1 MKNLQGWMILGIA
14 CLAGC
19 VGTTIPVQAQ
29 QTATAIVVKERLV
42 EHVGD
47 RLIIDMKLALDELSL
62 PANRSLVC
70 TPLIERGDSV
80 RALPPVIVNG
90 RNRQI
95 QYDRSGRDAAANG
108 EFVLRRYNGKEQ
120 TFDYHASIPFAKWM
134 ERSEVSLVA
143 DFCGCGWEALSNDKS
158 PLFPIRIAEPVVLRP
173 LLAYVTPEAERVKE
187 RVKEGSAFLDFPV
200 NRTEIYPEYR
210 DNPSELRKIL
220 ETVSSVK
227 EDPYATITEV
237 YIKGF
242 ASPEGTYKHN
252 TYLAEHRAKA
262 LIEYVK
268 GLYHFEQARFTVDF
282 EPEDWA
288 GLEKRVEN
296 SSLADKEELLAATTL
311 ALQQQQEELDQ
322 NRTAL
327 TSAQDSLALQQSKIE
342 EQAALLAA
350 QQAQI
355 DKLVGLRSQIIEDLR
370 DNLSDVGQRVTVDRK
385 TGAVTFESSVLF
397 DTGRNEIKEAGK
409 AALNSCI
416 PVYIHTLLSEEYR
429 DYVGEIIVEG
439 HTDTTGQYLN
449 NLALS
454 QQRALAVATYCL
466 SDEMV
471 GLSYT
476 DKETF
481 KSIMTANGRADADPI
496 YNADGTVNMDA
507 SRRVVIKFRMKD
519 SDMIDQMSAI
529 LEGSAQGD

>member
-62 PANRSLVC
+62 SANRSLVC

-80 RALPPVIVNG
+80 RALPSVIVNG

-95 QYDRSGRDAAANG
+95 QYDRSGRDATANG
-108 EFVLRRYNGKEQ
+108 EFVLRRHNGKEQ

-134 ERSEVSLVA
+134 ERSE
-143 DFCGCGWEALSNDKS
+143 ALSNAKS

-296 SSLADKEELLAATTL
+296 SSLADKEELLAIIRADEPKDYDRREAKLKALNGGASYRVLLRDIYPALRHSDYAVRYTIRSFTVEEARELIYSDPRQLSLNEMFQVAQTMEPGSDAYREVFEIAVRMYPDDPVSNLNAALTAIDAGRLESARRYLAKTSDSAERTL
-311 ALQQQQEELDQ
+311 AEAAIAMLENRLDE
-322 NRTAL
+322 A
-327 TSAQDSLALQQSKIE
+327 E
-342 EQAALLAA
+342 ALLGKLSGDPSVAS
-350 QQAQI
+350 QVEENLRQI
-355 DKLVGLRSQIIEDLR
+355 AEKRQE
-370 DNLSDVGQRVTVDRK
+370 
-385 TGAVTFESSVLF
+385 
-397 DTGRNEIKEAGK
+397 
-409 AALNSCI
+409 
-416 PVYIHTLLSEEYR
+416 
-429 DYVGEIIVEG
+429 
-439 HTDTTGQYLN
+439 
-449 NLALS
+449 
-454 QQRALAVATYCL
+454 
-466 SDEMV
+466 
-471 GLSYT
+471 
-476 DKETF
+476 
-481 KSIMTANGRADADPI
+481 
-496 YNADGTVNMDA
+496 
-507 SRRVVIKFRMKD
+507 
-519 SDMIDQMSAI
+519 
-529 LEGSAQGD
+529 

>member
-62 PANRSLVC
+62 SANRSLVC

-95 QYDRSGRDAAANG
+95 QYDRSGAM
-108 EFVLRRYNGKEQ
+108 RRRTESLSYAVTMGRSRR
-120 TFDYHASIPFAKWM
+120 SITMPLFLSPSGW
-134 ERSEVSLVA
+134 SVPEVSLVA

-288 GLEKRVEN
+288 GLRETGG
-296 SSLADKEELLAATTL
+296 ELLACGQGGVAGHHPCGR
-311 ALQQQQEELDQ
+311 AE
-322 NRTAL
+322 
-327 TSAQDSLALQQSKIE
+327 
-342 EQAALLAA
+342 
-350 QQAQI
+350 
-355 DKLVGLRSQIIEDLR
+355 GLRPPRGEAKGVERGASYRVLLR
-370 DNLSDVGQRVTVDRK
+370 DIYPALRHSDYAVRYTIRSFTVEEARELIYSDPRQLSLNEMFRVAQTMEPGSDAYREVFEIAVRMYPEDPVSNLNAAPYGDRRGSLGIGPPLFGEDFQFH
-385 TGAVTFESSVLF
+385 GAYLGGGGHRHAGEPL
-397 DTGRNEIKEAGK
+397 GRGGGPAG
-409 AALNSCI
+409 
-416 PVYIHTLLSEEYR
+416 
-429 DYVGEIIVEG
+429 
-439 HTDTTGQYLN
+439 
-449 NLALS
+449 
-454 QQRALAVATYCL
+454 
-466 SDEMV
+466 
-471 GLSYT
+471 
-476 DKETF
+476 
-481 KSIMTANGRADADPI
+481 
-496 YNADGTVNMDA
+496 
-507 SRRVVIKFRMKD
+507 
-519 SDMIDQMSAI
+519 
-529 LEGSAQGD
+529 

>member
-62 PANRSLVC
+62 SANRSLVC

-134 ERSEVSLVA
+134 ERSEVSLVV

-252 TYLAEHRAKA
+252 TYLA
-262 LIEYVK
+262 
-268 GLYHFEQARFTVDF
+268 
-282 EPEDWA
+282 
-288 GLEKRVEN
+288 
-296 SSLADKEELLAATTL
+296 SLADKEELLVIIRADEPKDYDRREAKLKALNGGASYRVLLRDIYPALRHSDYAVRYTIRSFTVEEARELIYSDPRQLSLNEMFRVVQTMEPGSDAYREVFEIAVRMYPDDPVSNLNAALTAIDVGRLESAHRYLAKTSDSAERTL
-311 ALQQQQEELDQ
+311 AEAAIAMLENRLDEAEALLGKLSDDPSVASQVEENLRQIAAKREEL
-322 NRTAL
+322 
-327 TSAQDSLALQQSKIE
+327 
-342 EQAALLAA
+342 
-350 QQAQI
+350 
-355 DKLVGLRSQIIEDLR
+355 
-370 DNLSDVGQRVTVDRK
+370 
-385 TGAVTFESSVLF
+385 
-397 DTGRNEIKEAGK
+397 
-409 AALNSCI
+409 
-416 PVYIHTLLSEEYR
+416 
-429 DYVGEIIVEG
+429 
-439 HTDTTGQYLN
+439 
-449 NLALS
+449 
-454 QQRALAVATYCL
+454 
-466 SDEMV
+466 
-471 GLSYT
+471 
-476 DKETF
+476 
-481 KSIMTANGRADADPI
+481 AD
-496 YNADGTVNMDA
+496 
-507 SRRVVIKFRMKD
+507 
-519 SDMIDQMSAI
+519 
-529 LEGSAQGD
+529 

>member
-296 SSLADKEELLAATTL
+296 SSLADKEELLAIIRADEPKDYDRREATIRSFTVEEARELIYSDPRQLSLNEMFRVAQTMEPGSDAYREVFEIAVRMYPEDPVSNLNAALTAIDAGRLESARRYLAKTSDSAERTL
-311 ALQQQQEELDQ
+311 AEAAIAMLENRLDEAEALLGKLSGDPSVASQVEENLRQIAAKREEL
-322 NRTAL
+322 
-327 TSAQDSLALQQSKIE
+327 
-342 EQAALLAA
+342 
-350 QQAQI
+350 
-355 DKLVGLRSQIIEDLR
+355 
-370 DNLSDVGQRVTVDRK
+370 
-385 TGAVTFESSVLF
+385 
-397 DTGRNEIKEAGK
+397 
-409 AALNSCI
+409 
-416 PVYIHTLLSEEYR
+416 
-429 DYVGEIIVEG
+429 
-439 HTDTTGQYLN
+439 
-449 NLALS
+449 
-454 QQRALAVATYCL
+454 
-466 SDEMV
+466 
-471 GLSYT
+471 
-476 DKETF
+476 
-481 KSIMTANGRADADPI
+481 AD
-496 YNADGTVNMDA
+496 
-507 SRRVVIKFRMKD
+507 
-519 SDMIDQMSAI
+519 
-529 LEGSAQGD
+529 

>member
-14 CLAGC
+14 CLASC

-42 EHVGD
+42 EHVVD

-62 PANRSLVC
+62 SANRSLVC

-90 RNRQI
+90 RSRQI

-134 ERSEVSLVA
+134 ERSEVSLVV

-288 GLEKRVEN
+288 GLEERVEN
-296 SSLADKEELLAATTL
+296 SSLADKEELLAIIRADEPKDYDRREAKLKALNGGASYRVLLRDIYPALRHSDYAVRYTIRSFTVEEARELIYSDPRQLSLNEMFRVAQTMEPGSDAYCEVFEIAVRMYPDDPVSNLNAANSALLNGDSAAARRYLAKAQEGPERRLAEGVASWLEGDTDRAATIF
-311 ALQQQQEELDQ
+311 
-322 NRTAL
+322 RAL
-327 TSAQDSLALQQSKIE
+327 TNDVRVG
-342 EQAALLAA
+342 EQARANLE
-350 QQAQI
+350 Q
-355 DKLVGLRSQIIEDLR
+355 VED
-370 DNLSDVGQRVTVDRK
+370 
-385 TGAVTFESSVLF
+385 
-397 DTGRNEIKEAGK
+397 
-409 AALNSCI
+409 
-416 PVYIHTLLSEEYR
+416 
-429 DYVGEIIVEG
+429 
-439 HTDTTGQYLN
+439 
-449 NLALS
+449 
-454 QQRALAVATYCL
+454 
-466 SDEMV
+466 
-471 GLSYT
+471 
-476 DKETF
+476 
-481 KSIMTANGRADADPI
+481 
-496 YNADGTVNMDA
+496 
-507 SRRVVIKFRMKD
+507 
-519 SDMIDQMSAI
+519 
-529 LEGSAQGD
+529 

>member
-62 PANRSLVC
+62 SANRSLVC

-95 QYDRSGRDAAANG
+95 QYDRSGRDATANG
-108 EFVLRRYNGKEQ
+108 EFVLRRHNGKEQ

-173 LLAYVTPEAERVKE
+173 LLAYV
-187 RVKEGSAFLDFPV
+187 
-200 NRTEIYPEYR
+200 
-210 DNPSELRKIL
+210 
-220 ETVSSVK
+220 TVSSVK

-296 SSLADKEELLAATTL
+296 SSLADKEELLAIIRADEPKDYDRREAKLKALNGGASYRVLLRDIYPALRHSDYAVRYTIRSFTVEEARELIYSDPRQLSLNEMFRVAQTMEPGSDAYREVFEIAVRMYPDDPVSNLNAALTAIDVGRLESAHRYLAKTSDSAERTL
-311 ALQQQQEELDQ
+311 AEAAIAMLENRLDEAEALLGKLSDDPSVASQVEENLRQIAPKREEL
-322 NRTAL
+322 
-327 TSAQDSLALQQSKIE
+327 
-342 EQAALLAA
+342 
-350 QQAQI
+350 
-355 DKLVGLRSQIIEDLR
+355 
-370 DNLSDVGQRVTVDRK
+370 
-385 TGAVTFESSVLF
+385 
-397 DTGRNEIKEAGK
+397 
-409 AALNSCI
+409 
-416 PVYIHTLLSEEYR
+416 
-429 DYVGEIIVEG
+429 
-439 HTDTTGQYLN
+439 
-449 NLALS
+449 
-454 QQRALAVATYCL
+454 
-466 SDEMV
+466 
-471 GLSYT
+471 
-476 DKETF
+476 
-481 KSIMTANGRADADPI
+481 AD
-496 YNADGTVNMDA
+496 
-507 SRRVVIKFRMKD
+507 
-519 SDMIDQMSAI
+519 
-529 LEGSAQGD
+529 

>member
-62 PANRSLVC
+62 SANRSLVC

-134 ERSEVSLVA
+134 ERSEVSLVV

-296 SSLADKEELLAATTL
+296 SSLADKEELLAIIRADEPKDYDRREAKLKALNGGASYRVLLRDIYPALRHSDYAVRYTIRSFTVEEARELIYSDPRQLSLNEMFRVAQTMEPGSDAYREVFEIAVRMYPDDPVSNLNAANSALLNGDTAAAHRYLAKAQEGPERRLAEGVAAWLEGDTDRAATIF
-311 ALQQQQEELDQ
+311 
-322 NRTAL
+322 RTQTNDARVG
-327 TSAQDSLALQQSKIE
+327 
-342 EQAALLAA
+342 EQARANLE
-350 QQAQI
+350 Q
-355 DKLVGLRSQIIEDLR
+355 VED
-370 DNLSDVGQRVTVDRK
+370 
-385 TGAVTFESSVLF
+385 
-397 DTGRNEIKEAGK
+397 
-409 AALNSCI
+409 
-416 PVYIHTLLSEEYR
+416 
-429 DYVGEIIVEG
+429 
-439 HTDTTGQYLN
+439 
-449 NLALS
+449 
-454 QQRALAVATYCL
+454 
-466 SDEMV
+466 
-471 GLSYT
+471 
-476 DKETF
+476 
-481 KSIMTANGRADADPI
+481 
-496 YNADGTVNMDA
+496 
-507 SRRVVIKFRMKD
+507 
-519 SDMIDQMSAI
+519 
-529 LEGSAQGD
+529 

>member
-134 ERSEVSLVA
+134 ERSEVSLVV

-296 SSLADKEELLAATTL
+296 SSLADKEELLAIIRADEPKDYDRREAKLKALNGGASYRVLLRDIYPALRHSDYAVRYTIRSFTVEEARELIYSDPRQLSLNEMFRVAQTMEPGSDAYREVFEIAVRMYPDDPVSNLNAALTAIDVGRLESARRYLAKTSDSAERTL
-311 ALQQQQEELDQ
+311 AEAAIAMLENRLDEAEALLGKLSGDPSVASQVEENLRQIAAKREEL
-322 NRTAL
+322 
-327 TSAQDSLALQQSKIE
+327 
-342 EQAALLAA
+342 
-350 QQAQI
+350 
-355 DKLVGLRSQIIEDLR
+355 
-370 DNLSDVGQRVTVDRK
+370 
-385 TGAVTFESSVLF
+385 
-397 DTGRNEIKEAGK
+397 
-409 AALNSCI
+409 
-416 PVYIHTLLSEEYR
+416 
-429 DYVGEIIVEG
+429 
-439 HTDTTGQYLN
+439 
-449 NLALS
+449 
-454 QQRALAVATYCL
+454 
-466 SDEMV
+466 
-471 GLSYT
+471 
-476 DKETF
+476 
-481 KSIMTANGRADADPI
+481 AD
-496 YNADGTVNMDA
+496 
-507 SRRVVIKFRMKD
+507 
-519 SDMIDQMSAI
+519 
-529 LEGSAQGD
+529 

>member
-95 QYDRSGRDAAANG
+95 QYERSKRDATANG
-108 EFVLRRYNGKEQ
+108 EFVLRRHNGKEQ
-120 TFDYHASIPFAKWM
+120 TFDYHASIPFVKWM

-227 EDPYATITEV
+227 DDPYATITEV

-296 SSLADKEELLAATTL
+296 SSLADK
-311 ALQQQQEELDQ
+311 
-322 NRTAL
+322 
-327 TSAQDSLALQQSKIE
+327 DSIS
-342 EQAALLAA
+342 QAAFEVGEEVVKAFQMAGFPMERILRRNAETQKAHIDLWETNRLQLL
-350 QQAQI
+350 
-355 DKLVGLRSQIIEDLR
+355 
-370 DNLSDVGQRVTVDRK
+370 
-385 TGAVTFESSVLF
+385 
-397 DTGRNEIKEAGK
+397 EAG
-409 AALNSCI
+409 
-416 PVYIHTLLSEEYR
+416 LLSEHIEIAGICTYIR
-429 DYVGEIIVEG
+429 YEDYFSARRLGVKSGRIL
-439 HTDTTGQYLN
+439 TGI
-449 NLALS
+449 
-454 QQRALAVATYCL
+454 CL
-466 SDEMV
+466 
-471 GLSYT
+471 
-476 DKETF
+476 K
-481 KSIMTANGRADADPI
+481 KS
-496 YNADGTVNMDA
+496 
-507 SRRVVIKFRMKD
+507 
-519 SDMIDQMSAI
+519 
-529 LEGSAQGD
+529 